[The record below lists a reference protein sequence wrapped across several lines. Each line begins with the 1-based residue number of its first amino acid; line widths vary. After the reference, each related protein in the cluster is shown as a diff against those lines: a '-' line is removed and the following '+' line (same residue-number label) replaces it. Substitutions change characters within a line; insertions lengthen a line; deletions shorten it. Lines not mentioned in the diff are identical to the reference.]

1 MIKGL
6 IVVKHPISRMKYSFI
21 LGFLIFS
28 SLETIQAQNSYV
40 RLGQKALFDGDF
52 KNAVTNLEKA
62 CIIDSTNANAL
73 WMLGYSYYHCDSY
86 KKSIAAYNKLIN
98 FKPADDNAYYYR
110 ARAKS
115 HLANDNATSAADKE
129 KYLLG
134 SILDF
139 TKAVSLNP
147 SAMRYYQNRGIAYK
161 DYGTF
166 KLIKSSGFYDKA
178 RAENAFKASVADFQK
193 VLDADPTRRDVTSL
207 LDLSKEQL
215 NHIMRRK

>member
-1 MIKGL
+1 MNP
-6 IVVKHPISRMKYSFI
+6 VFRQSMKYSFI

-40 RLGQKALFDGDF
+40 KLGQKALVDGDF
-52 KNAVTNLEKA
+52 RNAVYILEKA

-86 KKSIAAYNKLIN
+86 KKSIATYSKVISV
-98 FKPADDNAYYYR
+98 KPADASAYYYR
-110 ARAKS
+110 ARAKG
-115 HLANDNATSAADKE
+115 HLAADNLVTAAEKE
-129 KYLLG
+129 KYFLG

-147 SAMRYYQNRGIAYK
+147 TDIRNYQNRGIAYK
-161 DYGTF
+161 EYGMF
-166 KLIKSSGFYDKA
+166 KLIKNTGFYDRN
-178 RAENAFKASVADFQK
+178 RAANAFKASVADLQK
-193 VLDADPTRRDVTSL
+193 VLDTDPSRRDITSL

-215 NHIMRRK
+215 DHMKRRK